1 MGRCWG
7 VGVVGVD
14 VAVADVVVGGVGG
27 IGFGSVGDGIVG
39 SGDGGEA
46 RDGDRFVFVA
56 DDGVINGVRSRRERG
71 GSGQG
76 TRRKSSDK
84 R

>member
-7 VGVVGVD
+7 VGVVGID
-14 VAVADVVVGGVGG
+14 VAVADVVVGSIGS
-27 IGFGSVGDGIVG
+27 IGFGSVGDSVVG
-39 SGDGGEA
+39 SGDDSEA
-46 RDGDRFVFVA
+46 CDGDFFVFVA

-71 GSGQG
+71 G